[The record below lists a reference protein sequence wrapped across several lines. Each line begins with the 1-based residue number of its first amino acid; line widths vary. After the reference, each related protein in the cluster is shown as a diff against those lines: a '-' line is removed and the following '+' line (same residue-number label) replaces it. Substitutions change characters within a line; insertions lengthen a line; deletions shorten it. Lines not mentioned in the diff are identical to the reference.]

1 MDNKKYLDKVIGS
14 LVRGTKLDY
23 ENNRITFPFYTPTLH
38 VSHPLP
44 LHLTSFLSSFFISF
58 PLSPSFSTY
67 CKNTFG
73 LIDDEIEYVWNEYR
87 EIIKDKI
94 NNGEQ

>member
-23 ENNRITFPFYTPTLH
+23 ENNRITFPFYTSSLLSFHFPTTFNKYYTH
-38 VSHPLP
+38 
-44 LHLTSFLSSFFISF
+44 TS

>member
-1 MDNKKYLDKVIGS
+1 MGNKKYLDKVIGS

-23 ENNRITFPFYTPTLH
+23 ENNRITFPFYTSSILSINSIHYIITFY
-38 VSHPLP
+38 
-44 LHLTSFLSSFFISF
+44 TS

-73 LIDDEIEYVWNEYR
+73 LTDDEIEYVWKEYKD
-87 EIIKDKI
+87 IILDKI
-94 NNGEQ
+94 SKREP

>member
-23 ENNRITFPFYTPTLH
+23 ENNRITFPFYTSSIPFNHLLH
-38 VSHPLP
+38 CLPYSTFYVS
-44 LHLTSFLSSFFISF
+44 